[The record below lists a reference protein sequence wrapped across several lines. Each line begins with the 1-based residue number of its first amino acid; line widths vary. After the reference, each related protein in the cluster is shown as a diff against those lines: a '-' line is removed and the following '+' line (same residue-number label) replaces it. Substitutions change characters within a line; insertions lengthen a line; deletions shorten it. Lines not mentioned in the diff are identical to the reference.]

1 LARRG
6 TELRD
11 HILWTAKNAFIEMG
25 FERTSMDAVAA
36 RAETSKRTLY
46 AYFETKDKLFLAV
59 VDLVRDLYL
68 GNIKTPDHYSDDT
81 AEAIT
86 LFCGRFQQML
96 LWESI
101 LRTCRLGITEA
112 DRLPDA
118 SAQYYETFFLATHER
133 LGTFIAERL
142 NLETSAAVAVAQDLI
157 GRTVYPRFVRA
168 LFGTEELSGDL
179 PGEGSIAA
187 DLDLEPIRAAV
198 AELLHA
204 RS

>member
-1 LARRG
+1 MARRG
-6 TELRD
+6 AELRD

-36 RAETSKRTLY
+36 RAETSKRSLY

-68 GNIKTPDHYSDDT
+68 GNIKTPEHYAQDT
-81 AEAIT
+81 EEAIT
-86 LFCGRFQQML
+86 LFCARFQQL
-96 LWESI
+96 LTWEPI
-101 LRTCRLGITEA
+101 VRTCRLGITEA

-118 SAQYYETFFLATHER
+118 SAQYYETFFAATRERLATFITER
-133 LGTFIAERL
+133 LHVDSPTA
-142 NLETSAAVAVAQDLI
+142 SAAAGDLI

-179 PGEGSIAA
+179 ADEASIAA
-187 DLDLEPIRAAV
+187 DLDLAPIRAAV

-204 RS
+204 QS